1 MEQVTAQTWRSATA
15 TERLR
20 HLTALQKHLM
30 GLQSLLTGH
39 QNLRTGLQQPLMTPQ
54 PQTATTRRSRTATTR
69 HQAATTQAD
78 VSGQLNCPRKPGTS
92 TPTSTLP
99 TRCTAATALH
109 NLPSTT
115 PLLRPNINLVEACRS
130 STRFMA
136 FGTHFVLRHILAHFG
151 THESSYLLFLPT
163 RQLVGSC
170 YALH

>member
-1 MEQVTAQTWRSATA
+1 MA

-20 HLTALQKHLM
+20 HLTALQRHLTEH
-30 GLQSLLTGH
+30 QSLHTEP
-39 QNLRTGLQQPLMTPQ
+39 QNLRMGLQQPLMTPR
-54 PQTATTRRSRTATTR
+54 PQTATMRQSRTATTR

-99 TRCTAATALH
+99 TRCTTATALH

-130 STRFMA
+130 S
-136 FGTHFVLRHILAHFG
+136 
-151 THESSYLLFLPT
+151 
-163 RQLVGSC
+163 
-170 YALH
+170 

>member
-20 HLTALQKHLM
+20 HLTALQRHLTGLQRHLM
-30 GLQSLLTGH
+30 GLPSLLTEH

-78 VSGQLNCPRKPGTS
+78 VSGQLNCPPKPGTS

-130 STRFMA
+130 SPRFLNVFWDPIFA
-136 FGTHFVLRHILAHFG
+136 KA
-151 THESSYLLFLPT
+151 YLSPLWDP
-163 RQLVGSC
+163 
-170 YALH
+170 